1 MRVIYGAGDQGRVVA
16 DVLRADPPVGE
27 LAFVDDDPSTHG
39 TAVSGIPVVGG
50 FDDDPV
56 EEGSEW
62 LVAYGGRGARL
73 EMAARVRRAGYGF
86 FNAVHPSATVSP
98 AADLGTG
105 VTVNA
110 ESYVGPGVSIA
121 DHVLVDS
128 CVNVSHD
135 VRLDEG
141 ATVTPNATL
150 AGSVTV
156 GRDAYVGPGATVL
169 RGRSV
174 APGAVVGAG
183 AVVTDDVPPDTT
195 VVGVPARPQE
205 SD

>member
-1 MRVIYGAGDQGRVVA
+1 MRVIYCAGDQGRVVA
-16 DVLRADPPVGE
+16 DVLRADPPTGE
-27 LAFVDDDPSTHG
+27 LAFVDDDPSIHG
-39 TAVSGIPVVGG
+39 TTVSDIPVLGG
-50 FDDDPV
+50 FQDAPV
-56 EEGSEW
+56 GADSEW
-62 LVAYGGRGARL
+62 LVAYGGQGARL
-73 EMAARVRRAGYGF
+73 ELADRVRDAGYGF
-86 FNAVHPSATVSP
+86 FDAVHPEATVSP

-110 ESYVGPGVSIA
+110 ASYVGPDATVG

-150 AGSVTV
+150 AGSATV

-169 RGRSV
+169 KGRSV
-174 APGAVVGAG
+174 GPGAVVGAG
-183 AVVTDDVPPDTT
+183 AVVTEDVPADTT
-195 VVGVPARPQE
+195 VTGVPARRHE
-205 SD
+205 TG